1 MSVSA
6 VMYVA
11 VSLMA
16 IIGGIAAFVRWA
28 HPHFK
33 ARRIRERAK
42 DFAILGGPIIDPLTG
57 KTTGVQPPI
66 GQWMSDINGGLSKLT
81 ATVSS
86 LNDAH
91 RRLEVVEANQAA
103 LQRDVAELKKARTE
117 RMVTQA
123 ESAQMWRALADKDPE
138 LLRPGFDEDDD

>member
-1 MSVSA
+1 MSVTA
-6 VMYVA
+6 VTYVA
-11 VSLMA
+11 ASLMA
-16 IIGGIAAFVRWA
+16 IIGGVVAFVRWA

-66 GQWMSDINGGLSKLT
+66 GQWMSDIKGDINHL
-81 ATVSS
+81 AQ
-86 LNDAH
+86 
-91 RRLEVVEANQAA
+91 VVGEH
-103 LQRDVAELKKARTE
+103 AELRKTSVDHEHRIKALEDARAEQMITK
-117 RMVTQA
+117 A

-138 LLRPGFDEDDD
+138 LLRPGFDEDD